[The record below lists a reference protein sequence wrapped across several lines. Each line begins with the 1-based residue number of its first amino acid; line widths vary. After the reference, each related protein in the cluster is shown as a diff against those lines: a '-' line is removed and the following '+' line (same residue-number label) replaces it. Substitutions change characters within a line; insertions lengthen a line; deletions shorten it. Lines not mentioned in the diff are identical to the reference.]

1 MTTDTSKSITVL
13 YFGFYD
19 PAFTT
24 NKVLI
29 NGLRQNGVSVLEC
42 CDHSPGL
49 KKFLKLFFKHWKLR
63 NKYDA
68 MIIGFAGQLAVPF
81 AKIVTRKPI
90 IFSGQV
96 SLYDA
101 NVLDRQVVE
110 AGSLK
115 SLYYWLLDWLAVR
128 LADRVI
134 MATQSNI
141 DHFSEKLGVKKEK
154 YRLIFNGA
162 EDDIFRPLE
171 SAKTEKDFLVSFHGT
186 FIPLHGVEFIA
197 KAAKI
202 LEFEGVQFLIIGR
215 GQEKKKILDISQ
227 QLRMKNIKFIDFMPK
242 NELVF
247 KLAGSDACLGTFGG
261 NARAQREIAHKIYEC
276 LAIRKPLITAD
287 TPAIRE
293 LFNENEVMMVKAAD
307 PESLAGGILKLKNDP
322 ILRTRL
328 AQNGYDKFMRSAS
341 CEVLGGEFKKIIE
354 ELIRK

>member
-1 MTTDTSKSITVL
+1 MTVL

-19 PAFTT
+19 PSFTT

-29 NGLRQNGVSVLEC
+29 NGLQQNDVLVLEC

-49 KKFLKLFFKHWKLR
+49 KKFLKLFLKHWKLR

-81 AKIVTRKPI
+81 AKIITRKPV

-101 NVLDRQVVE
+101 NVLDRQVVK

-162 EDDIFRPLE
+162 EDDIFRPIE

-186 FIPLHGVEFIA
+186 FIPLHGVEFIVR
-197 KAAKI
+197 AAKI
-202 LEFEGVQFLIIGR
+202 LESEGIHFLIVGR
-215 GQEKKKILDISQ
+215 GQEKKKVLDISQ
-227 QLRMKNIKFIDFMPK
+227 RLQLKNIEFIDFMPK

-261 NARAQREIAHKIYEC
+261 NARAQREIAHKIFEC
-276 LAIRKPLITAD
+276 LAMRKPLITAD

-293 LFNENEVMMVKAAD
+293 LFGEEELLLVKPAN
-307 PESLAGGILKLKNDP
+307 PESLAEGILKLRNDP
-322 ILRTRL
+322 VLRARL
-328 AQNGYDKFMRSAS
+328 AQSGHDKFMKSAS
-341 CEVLGGEFKKIIE
+341 CKVLGLEFKKMIN
-354 ELIRK
+354 ELIR

>member
-1 MTTDTSKSITVL
+1 
-13 YFGFYD
+13 
-19 PAFTT
+19 
-24 NKVLI
+24 
-29 NGLRQNGVSVLEC
+29 
-42 CDHSPGL
+42 
-49 KKFLKLFFKHWKLR
+49 
-63 NKYDA
+63 

-81 AKIVTRKPI
+81 AKIITRKPI

-101 NVLDRQVVE
+101 NVLDRQVIK

-134 MATQSNI
+134 MATRSNI
-141 DHFSEKLGVKKEK
+141 DHFSKKLGVKKEK

-171 SAKTEKDFLVSFHGT
+171 NAKMKKYFLVSFHGT
-186 FIPLHGVEFIA
+186 FIPLHGVEFII

-202 LEFEGVQFLIIGR
+202 LESEEIKFLIIGR
-215 GQEKKKILDISQ
+215 GQEKKNILNISQ
-227 QLRMKNIKFIDFMPK
+227 QLGLKNIEFIDFMPK

-247 KLAGSDACLGTFGG
+247 KLAGSDVCLGTFGG

-293 LFNENEVMMVKAAD
+293 LFNDEELLLVKPAN
-307 PESLAGGILKLKNDP
+307 PESLAEGILKLKNDP
-322 ILRTRL
+322 VLRKRL
-328 AQNGYDKFMRSAS
+328 AQNGYDKFMKSAS
-341 CEVLGGEFKKIIE
+341 CKILGSEFRKIIE
-354 ELIRK
+354 ELI

>member
-1 MTTDTSKSITVL
+1 MTVL

-19 PAFTT
+19 PLFTT

-29 NGLRQNGVSVLEC
+29 NGLRQNGVLVLEC
-42 CDHSPGL
+42 YDHSPGL

-63 NKYDA
+63 NEYDA

-81 AKIVTRKPI
+81 AKIITRKPV

-101 NVLDRQVVE
+101 NVLDRQVVK
-110 AGSLK
+110 ARSLK
-115 SLYYWLLDWLAVR
+115 SFYYWLLDWFAVR

-141 DHFSEKLGVKKEK
+141 DHFSKKLGVKKEK
-154 YRLIFNGA
+154 YRRIFNGA

-171 SAKTEKDFLVSFHGT
+171 SVKTEKDFLVSFHGT

-197 KAAKI
+197 RAAKI
-202 LEFEGVQFLIIGR
+202 LESEGIRFLIVGR
-215 GQEKKKILDISQ
+215 GQEKKKVLDISQ
-227 QLRMKNIKFIDFMPK
+227 RLQLKNIEFIDFMPK

-261 NARAQREIAHKIYEC
+261 NARAQREIAHKIFEC
-276 LAIRKPLITAD
+276 LAMRKPLITAD

-293 LFNENEVMMVKAAD
+293 LFGEEELLLVKAAN
-307 PESLAGGILKLKNDP
+307 PESLAEGILKLKNDP
-322 ILRTRL
+322 VLRARL
-328 AQNGYDKFMRSAS
+328 AHNGYHKFMKSVS
-341 CEVLGGEFKKIIE
+341 CKILGGEFKKVIE
-354 ELIRK
+354 ELIRI